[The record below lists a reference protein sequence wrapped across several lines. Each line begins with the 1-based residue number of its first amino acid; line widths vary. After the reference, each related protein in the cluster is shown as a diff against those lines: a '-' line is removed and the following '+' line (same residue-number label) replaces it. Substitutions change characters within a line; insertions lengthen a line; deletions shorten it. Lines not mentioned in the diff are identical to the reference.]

1 MKLAKLIL
9 TGVVAAAVAV
19 PVAGAANDRVQIDG
33 KLVAPTQVSETQL
46 RAGHDPATGLV
57 QVGGALVAP
66 SQLSAWESGAGSTG
80 ATGTTTDPSSGIG
93 TGGIAAIAVLGSL
106 VALAAASA
114 VIFRHRRRLV
124 TA

>member
-19 PVAGAANDRVQIDG
+19 PIAGAVNGRVQIDG

-66 SQLSAWESGAGSTG
+66 SQVSAWESGAGSMAG
-80 ATGTTTDPSSGIG
+80 TGTSADSSSGIG
-93 TGGIAAIAVLGSL
+93 TGGIAAVAVLGSL
-106 VALAAASA
+106 VVLAGASA
-114 VIFRHRRRLV
+114 VISRHRRKLV

>member
-1 MKLAKLIL
+1 MKLAKLIA

-46 RAGHDPATGLV
+46 RAGHDPATGMV
-57 QVGGALVAP
+57 QVRGALVAP
-66 SQLSAWESGAGSTG
+66 SQVSAWESGAG
-80 ATGTTTDPSSGIG
+80 GTAAAGSDDSSGLG

-106 VALAAASA
+106 VALAAGSV
-114 VIFRHRRRLV
+114 VILRNRRKLV

>member
-46 RAGHDPATGLV
+46 RAGHDAATGLV

-66 SQLSAWESGAGSTG
+66 TQVSAWESGAGSTA
-80 ATGTTTDPSSGIG
+80 ATGTEDSSGIG

-106 VALAAASA
+106 IALAVGSA
-114 VIFRHRRRLV
+114 VILRNRRKLV